1 MFSSK
6 LFSSAHI
13 FISMQVSLFE
23 LVWRK
28 HTSPKKCIYEV
39 SVKNWRHQS
48 DGISCDAHVD
58 RLGEAREEK
67 KKKNVKISA
76 ALYLLLLLLLLLAAA
91 VAAVVA
97 CVDIRGT
104 KFG

>member
-1 MFSSK
+1 MYLRSKCKELTSSIWRNFS
-6 LFSSAHI
+6 
-13 FISMQVSLFE
+13 
-23 LVWRK
+23 
-28 HTSPKKCIYEV
+28 
-39 SVKNWRHQS
+39 
-48 DGISCDAHVD
+48 DAHVD
-58 RLGEAREEK
+58 RLGEASEEK